1 MHCKPPPVQAML
13 PAKIHARQ
21 ERRKGKAMTARIVPI
36 PCLRDNFAF
45 LIISGAEAALIDVPE
60 AAPILRAI
68 RTEGVRLREIVLT
81 HHHDDHVQGLAA
93 LLGGPGGLAADG
105 GPRPVVM
112 GAAADRHRLPPL
124 DRALVPGERLTL
136 AGLRAEVIDAP
147 GHTVGHIAIHVP
159 EAAALFSGDSLMAMG
174 CGRLFEGTA
183 AQMWATLSRLAGL
196 ALDTRVWSGHDYIAG
211 NAAFAAHVEPGNP
224 EAIARAAA
232 HRLRGGTD
240 HLFVTLAQERATN
253 PFLRPDSAEIRA
265 RLGLHKASAAEV
277 FAALR
282 RAKDDFRPAGPQP

>member
-1 MHCKPPPVQAML
+1 MVARVIPV
-13 PAKIHARQ
+13 
-21 ERRKGKAMTARIVPI
+21 

-45 LIISGAEAALIDVPE
+45 LIVSGAEAALIDVPE
-60 AAPILRAI
+60 AAPILAAI
-68 RTEGVRLREIVLT
+68 RAEGVRLREIVLT

-93 LLGGPGGLAADG
+93 LLGGLRGLGGLGGLAADG

-136 AGLRAEVIDAP
+136 AGLMAEVIDAP

-174 CGRLFEGTA
+174 CGRLFEGTP
-183 AQMWATLSRLAGL
+183 AQMWATLGRLA
-196 ALDTRVWSGHDYIAG
+196 ALPEMTRVWSGHDYVAG

-224 EAIARAAA
+224 EAIARATA

-253 PFLRPDSAEIRA
+253 PFLRPDSAAIRA
-265 RLGLHKASAAEV
+265 ALGPGFATAGDAEV

-282 RAKDDFRPAGPQP
+282 RAKDEFRTPAT

>member
-1 MHCKPPPVQAML
+1 MVARVIPV
-13 PAKIHARQ
+13 
-21 ERRKGKAMTARIVPI
+21 

-45 LIISGAEAALIDVPE
+45 LIVSGAEAALIDVPE
-60 AAPILRAI
+60 AAPILQAI
-68 RTEGVRLREIVLT
+68 RAEGVRLRQIVLT
-81 HHHDDHVQGLAA
+81 HHHDDHVQGLEA
-93 LLGGPGGLAADG
+93 LLGGLAADG

-112 GAAADRHRLPPL
+112 GAATDRHRLPPL

-136 AGLRAEVIDAP
+136 AGLMAEVIDAP

-196 ALDTRVWSGHDYIAG
+196 APDTRVWSGHDYIAG

-253 PFLRPDSAEIRA
+253 PFLRPDSAAIRA
-265 RLGLHKASAAEV
+265 ALGPAFATAGDAEV

-282 RAKDDFRPAGPQP
+282 RAKDDFRTPAT

>member
-1 MHCKPPPVQAML
+1 MVARVIPV
-13 PAKIHARQ
+13 
-21 ERRKGKAMTARIVPI
+21 

-45 LIISGAEAALIDVPE
+45 LIVSGRAAALIDVPE
-60 AAPILRAI
+60 AAPILQAI
-68 RTEGVRLREIVLT
+68 RAEGVRLRQIVLT

-93 LLGGPGGLAADG
+93 LLGELGGPGGAGGLGGLAADG

-136 AGLRAEVIDAP
+136 AGLMAEVIDAP

-196 ALDTRVWSGHDYIAG
+196 APDTRVWSGHDYIAG

-253 PFLRPDSAEIRA
+253 PFLRPDSAAIRA
-265 RLGLHKASAAEV
+265 ALGPAFATAGDAEV

-282 RAKDDFRPAGPQP
+282 RAKDDFRTPAT

>member
-1 MHCKPPPVQAML
+1 MVARVIPV
-13 PAKIHARQ
+13 
-21 ERRKGKAMTARIVPI
+21 

-45 LIISGAEAALIDVPE
+45 LIVSGAEAALIDVPE
-60 AAPILRAI
+60 AAPILQAI
-68 RTEGVRLREIVLT
+68 RAEGVRLRQIVLT

-93 LLGGPGGLAADG
+93 LLGGLGGPGGPGGLAADG

-136 AGLRAEVIDAP
+136 AGLMAEVIDAP

-196 ALDTRVWSGHDYIAG
+196 APDTRVWSGHDYIAG

-253 PFLRPDSAEIRA
+253 PFLRPDSAAIRA
-265 RLGLHKASAAEV
+265 ALGPAFATAGDAEV

-282 RAKDDFRPAGPQP
+282 RAKDDFRTPAT